1 MRKRLAAL
9 LLALVPALALAQED
23 PTVVQVGKV
32 SYPLSVVSF
41 SLQSALDLAQSLGE
55 VTDEDVQAAKEE
67 TIERF
72 IGMGIIENQLMRA
85 GRNDFSDSEKEL
97 LMAQARNQY
106 EQLWQE
112 FLRQLQQAGEDVTE
126 EEVTCWLE
134 AQGYT
139 QEAIYRDLL
148 VSERQYRMFELFCS
162 NVTVTSQETVD
173 YYLTQY
179 VEPDEARYANDI
191 PLYEEEILMT
201 GSEAFYTPE
210 GYRGVKQILLE
221 YPEELSLIHI

>member
-1 MRKRLAAL
+1 MRRSLAAL
-9 LLALVPALALAQED
+9 LLMLALVPALALAQED

-41 SLQSALDLAQSLGE
+41 SLQSALDLAQSMGE
-55 VTDEDVQAAKEE
+55 VTQEDVQTAKEE

-72 IGMGIIENQLMRA
+72 IGMGVIENQLMRA

-97 LMAQARNQY
+97 LMSQARSQY

-126 EEVTCWLE
+126 EEVTRWLE
-134 AQGYT
+134 VQGYT

-162 NVTVTSQETVD
+162 NVTVTAQETVD
-173 YYLTQY
+173 YYMSQ
-179 VEPDEARYANDI
+179 
-191 PLYEEEILMT
+191 
-201 GSEAFYTPE
+201 
-210 GYRGVKQILLE
+210 
-221 YPEELSLIHI
+221 